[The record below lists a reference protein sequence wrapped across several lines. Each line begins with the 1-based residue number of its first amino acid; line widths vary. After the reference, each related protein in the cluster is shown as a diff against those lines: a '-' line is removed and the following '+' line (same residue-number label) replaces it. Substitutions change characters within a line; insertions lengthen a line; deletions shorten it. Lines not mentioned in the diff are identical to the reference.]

1 MRRNYFRIFFINCI
15 TKSVGDYIRVWE
27 YFENKFKAK
36 KLNNMEVF
44 NQEKKN
50 KERVFEKFN
59 LKDGEVWIMYNF
71 MPEDKAKF
79 YYDALLYN
87 INWRQ
92 EEIKMYGKTHPIPR
106 KTAWYGYPD
115 FNYKYSGIMC
125 NPEPWTKELMDIKKV
140 IEHFVP
146 GENFNSVLLNLYR
159 DGNDKVSWHSD
170 DETELGENP
179 TIASVSL
186 EAVRRF
192 DLKHKDDP
200 KHKFHIELSSGSL
213 VIMTGTLQ
221 HHWLHQIPV
230 QKKIHEPRIN
240 LTFRTIKK

>member
-1 MRRNYFRIFFINCI
+1 M
-15 TKSVGDYIRVWE
+15 D
-27 YFENKFKAK
+27 
-36 KLNNMEVF
+36 LF
-44 NQEKKN
+44 NQENKP

-59 LKDGEVWIMYNF
+59 LKDGEVWLMPNF
-71 MPEDKAKF
+71 MPVEKAVF
-79 YYDALLYN
+79 YYDTLLSN

-92 EEIKMYGKTHPIPR
+92 EEIKMYGKTYPVPR

-125 NPEPWTKELMDIKKV
+125 NPEPWTKELMGIKRV
-140 IEHFVP
+140 IESFLP

-170 DETELGENP
+170 DEPELGENP

-186 EAVRRF
+186 GAIRRF
-192 DLKHKDDP
+192 DLKHKEDP
-200 KHKFHIELSSGSL
+200 DQKLQIELSSGSL
-213 VIMTGTLQ
+213 VIMKGELQ

-230 QKKIHEPRIN
+230 QKKINEPRIN
-240 LTFRTIKK
+240 LTFRTIKL